1 METNHNASSVGHEL
15 CTLFEWTPM
24 TKVPNVVNITKG
36 PQVHEVQL
44 LSLGLR
50 S

>member
-15 CTLFEWTPM
+15 CILFEWTPM
-24 TKVPNVVNITKG
+24 PKVLNVVNITKG
-36 PQVHEVQL
+36 PQVHEVQFF
-44 LSLGLR
+44 SLGLG

>member
-1 METNHNASSVGHEL
+1 METNHNVSSVGHEL

-24 TKVPNVVNITKG
+24 PKVPNVVNTTKG
-36 PQVHEVQL
+36 PLAHEVQF
-44 LSLGLR
+44 LSLGLG